1 MNNRTLKV
9 KVAKGD
15 WSIEIEGDAEE
26 VKQQFQDIKKQLGGA
41 IFHDSENQQPI
52 ENMKTHEPKSK
63 NTDVPSTDDPD
74 SFENKA
80 KYPHLKDVTN
90 KHLPGPEIEW
100 LIVYAYY
107 ASNFRQKRLFTRE
120 SLVLKYREANRTTA
134 SRIGNLSNNIDTL
147 VKSRWIRRWNDTE
160 FVMEE
165 AGIKKAEEILSR
177 TMPGKQRI
185 VRKRKKN
192 EELRVQEEEKLRG

>member
-9 KVAKGD
+9 KVTKGD
-15 WSIEIEGDAEE
+15 WVIEIEGDAEE
-26 VKQQFQDIKKQLGGA
+26 VKQQFQDIKRQFKGT
-41 IFHDSENQQPI
+41 IFQEPGTRESFEN
-52 ENMKTHEPKSK
+52 
-63 NTDVPSTDDPD
+63 DVPSTDDPD
-74 SFENKA
+74 SLETRA
-80 KYPHLKDVTN
+80 KYPHLKDVAN

-107 ASNFRQKRLFTRE
+107 ASNNRDKKLFTRD
-120 SLVLKYREANRTTA
+120 SLLHMYKETNRMST

-147 VKSRWIRRWNDTE
+147 VKNRWIRRWNDTE

-165 AGIKKAEEILSR
+165 DGIKKAEEILSR

-185 VRKRKKN
+185 VGKRKKT
-192 EELRVQEEEKLRG
+192 EKKENASGQNTPDNTGRMIEGT